1 MKNKRVRNKKY
12 FHLMI
17 CILCLLV
24 FAGCGPALD
33 SGQSMTTV
41 HRLVLPEQEQGFLID
56 SSNLEK
62 EPELEQTEETYQKGK
77 LIPEQTFEV
86 TLSPLGEVT
95 FASYE
100 PDTSVNAFTDV
111 VFLIEQDG
119 KVLFQLP
126 GTTEDNVGYEQFCQV
141 EAVSFF
147 DYDHDNYDDIIVI
160 VSYDPGAG
168 DQAATPHSTV
178 RYYRGTKEGTQA
190 IEEYRK

>member
-1 MKNKRVRNKKY
+1 M
-12 FHLMI
+12 
-17 CILCLLV
+17 
-24 FAGCGPALD
+24 
-33 SGQSMTTV
+33 
-41 HRLVLPEQEQGFLID
+41 
-56 SSNLEK
+56 
-62 EPELEQTEETYQKGK
+62 
-77 LIPEQTFEV
+77 
-86 TLSPLGEVT
+86 
-95 FASYE
+95 
-100 PDTSVNAFTDV
+100 
-111 VFLIEQDG
+111 IEQDG